1 MKWALII
8 WLYLNP
14 YPRSG
19 DDYTSVVEIPLSS
32 EEACLAELTV
42 PGVVN
47 RMASR
52 SEGNRHWRIV
62 AACREEDTDTRIG
75 GIVEYLKVER
85 EY

>member
-1 MKWALII
+1 MKWALVI

-14 YPRSG
+14 YPGSG
-19 DDYTSVVEIPLSS
+19 DDYTSLIEIPLSS

-42 PGVVN
+42 PEVVN

-52 SEGNRHWRIV
+52 IEGHRHWKVI

-75 GIVEYLKVER
+75 GIVEYLKLER